1 MELDQKG
8 VEHSYIEKMFLKT
21 YHAFNQFINLAPS
34 LIDKDEVFFSNFWIV
49 DVPSLKSVVD
59 SKP

>member
-21 YHAFNQFINLAPS
+21 YHAFNQVINLAPS
-34 LIDKDEVFFSNFWIV
+34 LVDKDEVFFSDFWIV
-49 DVPSLKSVVD
+49 DVPSL
-59 SKP
+59 